1 MPACQQAYEQLQS
14 ELDHEEGLKQQLCEE
29 LNQLVTTSVSSQ
41 LESFEQLKVKLEAL
55 HGTGAVVRSSSA
67 PLQSLTSGAPA
78 KAQQAV
84 AAVAGP
90 SGNGS
95 CIHHDGVG
103 VQQPAGT
110 MQQQDMQQ
118 MAAQQPAVATAAVG
132 HPNGQASEAAAAAEA
147 VAARNRHVQLPS
159 RSKHGTAAAV
169 AAAAGSRVQQ
179 HAVGEH
185 RVDGRF
191 AGFEN

>member
-1 MPACQQAYEQLQS
+1 
-14 ELDHEEGLKQQLCEE
+14 
-29 LNQLVTTSVSSQ
+29 VTTSVSSQ

-78 KAQQAV
+78 TAQQGA

-90 SGNGS
+90 SSNGS
-95 CIHHDGVG
+95 CMHHDGVR

-110 MQQQDMQQ
+110 MQQQDMQPA
-118 MAAQQPAVATAAVG
+118 MVPQPTVATTAVG
-132 HPNGQASEAAAAAEA
+132 HQNGQALASEAAAAAEA

-159 RSKHGTAAAV
+159 VTPSRSKHGTAAVA

-179 HAVGEH
+179 RDVGEH

-191 AGFEN
+191 AGFNN